1 MKRYKPVFMLI
12 IVPFIFLNLVIVSCR
27 KNDSRN
33 DSALIGKWI
42 STDMADTL
50 EFTSDHDL
58 YKMINGIRDHFD
70 YSLASDSILISYSGV
85 AMPYIYLLPAKNRF
99 FQLNL
104 NDLTIDFRSAY
115 YGFSNRII
123 LFHRQ

>member
-1 MKRYKPVFMLI
+1 MKRYSRRFIQLI
-12 IVPFIFLNLVIVSCR
+12 IPLILISFAFTGCR

-58 YKMINGIRDHFD
+58 YKMINGIRDHYD

-85 AMPYIYLLPAKNRF
+85 AMPYIYLLPAKTRF

-123 LFHRQ
+123 LFHRR